1 MIGLTSQALHQ
12 LMNSVTS
19 TRRSA
24 VSQLWTHD
32 CGLPSRRP
40 SSRCVSP
47 AASRISR
54 MNPGTAWYGRACW
67 ALRGIRILWP
77 GSALT
82 RVPYQV
88 ILVVDI
94 GQWPAALAG
103 QCSAKGQTMRYP
115 TATVLGVILLVASA
129 SRAAAQG
136 SKGVLEVIEIAEHDK
151 DPWPVLKLQT
161 VEDQIAEYGQLI
173 DNLKR
178 KRFAN
183 RDEARERSEQ
193 IKEHRTKIVALKRR
207 QRALR
212 REVAAG
218 MTEIRGWL
226 GIEGSEI
233 VIECRRKWRKE
244 ASRLQSGV
252 IVDFVAERATQRYR
266 GKNREW
272 ISPLDL
278 EQVRSTPVGWRDP
291 PASHAFSWSRVDL
304 TATAKLQCQ
313 IKAEKTSS
321 GRSFTFVDIQQIKPP
336 PPSGFRSN
344 GRGRRQV
351 MEVRLRIYTLDAA
364 GKPALLLTPQN
375 GIVIARTRLGKSD
388 PFSPLRTRFTPSVES
403 EHGYHFE
410 IVEVLAEVP

>member
-1 MIGLTSQALHQ
+1 
-12 LMNSVTS
+12 
-19 TRRSA
+19 
-24 VSQLWTHD
+24 
-32 CGLPSRRP
+32 
-40 SSRCVSP
+40 
-47 AASRISR
+47 
-54 MNPGTAWYGRACW
+54 MNPGTAWYARACW
-67 ALRGIRILWP
+67 ALRSIRILWP

-82 RVPYQV
+82 RFPYQA
-88 ILVVDI
+88 ILVVDAVERRLAPMEKGSSKGSTMNYLRVI
-94 GQWPAALAG
+94 VLGMVLLAG
-103 QCSAKGQTMRYP
+103 F
-115 TATVLGVILLVASA
+115 A
-129 SRAAAQG
+129 SRTAADSFG
-136 SKGVLEVIEIAEHDK
+136 GVLKVIEVAEHDK
-151 DPWPVLKLQT
+151 DPWAVLKLQT

-173 DNLKR
+173 ENLR
-178 KRFAN
+178 RERFAN

-193 IKEHRTKIVALKRR
+193 IKQHRTKIVALKKR
-207 QRALR
+207 QRELR

-233 VIECRRKWRKE
+233 VIECRGRWRKE

-252 IVDFVAERATQRYR
+252 IVDFVAERATQPYR

-278 EQVRSTPVGWRDP
+278 EQVLSTPVGWRDP
-291 PASHAFSWSRVDL
+291 PASHAFPWSRVDL

-321 GRSFTFVDIQQIKPP
+321 GRSFTFVDVRQIKPP
-336 PPSGFRSN
+336 PPSGFRSH
-344 GRGRRQV
+344 GRGSRQV

-410 IVEVLAEVP
+410 IVEVLAEKKC